1 MNPKFSTINT
11 LKTKI
16 IRKNGIDV
24 LRLFGAFFI
33 MILHANYGK
42 LNPEWVANVR
52 LLCRWAVPFYF
63 MASGFFLGTKI
74 ERNGNLD
81 FGKIQKN
88 LAFLITLFIV
98 SSAIYLPFK
107 IAGGGAVFQLSY
119 LLTGTYFHLWFL
131 GSMIVG
137 YIFIWYT
144 YFIKKSKLLPYVSAA
159 IVIAALFSDSYDTV
173 LGYKIPYESSRFLLS
188 IPLMYFGIVF
198 SKESQLHIPIR
209 WVLTAIALGIIGQI
223 IETQMFE
230 TLFGYSKH
238 EHQILIGTLLIV
250 VPLFYLGINGN
261 FKENKLSSWGR
272 EHSLFIYLYHPMVY
286 FVLNF
291 LLKKTVAVENVWF
304 NLLTP
309 IIGFIL
315 ILSLAVF
322 LKNYFTAFYSFLNG
336 DLSLGKK
343 NNPAE

>member
-1 MNPKFSTINT
+1 MNSKFSN
-11 LKTKI
+11 LKTIKSKI
-16 IRKNGIDV
+16 NRKNGIDV

-42 LNPEWVANVR
+42 LNPEWVANLR
-52 LLCRWAVPFYF
+52 LLCRWVVPFYF

-81 FGKIQKN
+81 FGKIKKN

-98 SSAIYLPFK
+98 SSTLYLPFK

-144 YFIKKSKLLPYVSAA
+144 YFIQKSKLLPYVSSV
-159 IVIAALFSDSYDTV
+159 ILIAALFSDSYDTF
-173 LGYKIPYESSRFLLS
+173 LGYKIPYEGYRFLIS
-188 IPLMYFGIVF
+188 IPFMYFGIVF
-198 SKESQLHIPIR
+198 SKKSQLHIPMR
-209 WVLTAIALGIIGQI
+209 WVLTAIALGIVSQI
-223 IETQMFE
+223 IEAQMFE
-230 TLFGYSKH
+230 TLYSYNKQQ
-238 EHQILIGTLLIV
+238 HQILIGTLLIV
-250 VPLFYLGINGN
+250 VPLFYLGINVN

-272 EHSLFIYLYHPMVY
+272 EHSLFIYLYHPLVY

-291 LLKKTVAVENVWF
+291 LLKKTVSVENVWP
-304 NLLTP
+304 NLLMP
-309 IIGFIL
+309 VIGFIL
-315 ILSLAVF
+315 ILGISVF
-322 LKNYFTAFYSFLNG
+322 FKTYFSKFYNFLNG
-336 DLSLGKK
+336 DLSFR
-343 NNPAE
+343 